1 MLGFLSARAITGL
14 ETVVAGVYRRSI
26 SVAGRHGWVSVE
38 PGVGDWL
45 EVTVDF
51 PEPAAMP
58 EIERRLRRMFD
69 LDAVPE
75 VINAQ
80 LSQAPLM
87 AQLVAARPGLRL
99 PGTWDG
105 LELAMRAVLGQQI
118 TVVAAIRLAGK
129 LVAQYGQAVQ
139 TPHAGITHL
148 FPTPEVLAAA
158 DLATLGMP
166 KARGRTLS
174 GVAQALL
181 DDPQLF
187 QPKAS
192 LKDGVARLVAQYGQA
207 LQTPH
212 AGITHLFPTPEV
224 LAAADLATLGMP
236 KARGRTLSGVAQA
249 LLDDPQL
256 FQPKASLKDGVAR
269 LVALPGIGEWTAQ
282 YIAMRQLREADA
294 FAPGDIGLINALA
307 ALEGG
312 PVSARQLLA
321 RAEAW
326 RPLRAYAA
334 QHLWTSLNRGD

>member
-1 MLGFLSARAITGL
+1 MRLAYQPPYDWAAMLEFLSARAISGL
-14 ETVVAGVYRRSI
+14 ESVEAGVYRRSI
-26 SVAGRHGWVSVE
+26 SLAGQQGWISVA
-38 PGVGDWL
+38 PGAGDWL
-45 EVTVDF
+45 DVGVDF
-51 PEPAAMP
+51 PDPAVLP
-58 EIERRLRRMFD
+58 EIERRLRGMFD
-69 LDAVPE
+69 LDAQPE
-75 VINAQ
+75 RINAT
-80 LSQAPLM
+80 LARDPLM

-129 LVAQYGQAVQ
+129 LVAQYGQPLQ
-139 TPHAGITHL
+139 TPHAAITHV
-148 FPTPEVLAAA
+148 FPTAEVLAAA

-166 KARGRTLS
+166 RARGRTLS

-187 QPKAS
+187 VPQAS
-192 LKDGVARLVAQYGQA
+192 LKESVARW
-207 LQTPH
+207 
-212 AGITHLFPTPEV
+212 
-224 LAAADLATLGMP
+224 
-236 KARGRTLSGVAQA
+236 
-249 LLDDPQL
+249 
-256 FQPKASLKDGVAR
+256 
-269 LVALPGIGEWTAQ
+269 VALPGIGDWTAH

-312 PVSARQLLA
+312 PVSARHLLA

-334 QHLWTSLNRGD
+334 QHLWASLGRRD

>member
-1 MLGFLSARAITGL
+1 MRLAYQPPYDWAAMLGFLSVRAITGL

-26 SVAGRHGWVSVE
+26 SVAGIHGWISVE
-38 PGVGDWL
+38 PGAGDWL

-51 PEPAAMP
+51 PEPGAMP

-80 LSQAPLM
+80 LAQDPLM

-99 PGTWDG
+99 PGTGDG
-105 LELAMRAVLGQQI
+105 LELAIRAVLGQQI

-129 LVAQYGQAVQ
+129 LVAQYGQALS

-187 QPKAS
+187 EPKAS
-192 LKDGVARLVAQYGQA
+192 LQ
-207 LQTPH
+207 
-212 AGITHLFPTPEV
+212 
-224 LAAADLATLGMP
+224 
-236 KARGRTLSGVAQA
+236 
-249 LLDDPQL
+249 
-256 FQPKASLKDGVAR
+256 DGVAR

-282 YIAMRQLREADA
+282 YIAMRQLREVDA
-294 FAPGDIGLINALA
+294 FASGDIGLINALA

>member
-38 PGVGDWL
+38 PGAGDWL

-80 LSQAPLM
+80 LAQDPLM

-105 LELAMRAVLGQQI
+105 LELAIRAVLGQQI

-129 LVAQYGQAVQ
+129 
-139 TPHAGITHL
+139 
-148 FPTPEVLAAA
+148 
-158 DLATLGMP
+158 
-166 KARGRTLS
+166 
-174 GVAQALL
+174 
-181 DDPQLF
+181 
-187 QPKAS
+187 
-192 LKDGVARLVAQYGQA
+192 LVAQYGQA

-256 FQPKASLKDGVAR
+256 FEPKASLQDGVAR

>member
-1 MLGFLSARAITGL
+1 MRLAYQPPYDWAAMLGFLSARAITGL

-38 PGVGDWL
+38 PGAGDWL

-80 LSQAPLM
+80 LSQDPLM

-105 LELAMRAVLGQQI
+105 LELAIRAVLGQQI

-129 LVAQYGQAVQ
+129 LVAQYGQPLQ
-139 TPHAGITHL
+139 IPHAGITHL

-187 QPKAS
+187 EPKAS
-192 LKDGVARLVAQYGQA
+192 LQ
-207 LQTPH
+207 
-212 AGITHLFPTPEV
+212 
-224 LAAADLATLGMP
+224 
-236 KARGRTLSGVAQA
+236 
-249 LLDDPQL
+249 
-256 FQPKASLKDGVAR
+256 DGVAR

-294 FAPGDIGLINALA
+294 FASGDIGLINALA

-321 RAEAW
+321 RADAW

-334 QHLWTSLNRGD
+334 QHLWTSLNRRD